1 MRSSEKKV
9 GDRMSSVRILVV
21 DDYEPFRRFICST
34 MEHRWGWQVIGEAS
48 DGLEAVQKSDGM
60 QPDLIILDLGLPKLN
75 GIEAA
80 RKIRERSPASKILVV
95 SQESSVEIAHE
106 AFSAGVQGYV
116 IKAHAGSEL
125 LPAVEAIMEGRRFIS
140 AGLLPTNEAQAP
152 GGFEHPA
159 GTPSVAPGEGEVA
172 HAHEVQF
179 YSDEES
185 FLVGFSRFIE
195 AVLLAG
201 NAVIVA
207 ATEVHQR
214 GLLQKLHES
223 GVDLSAAMD
232 RGCYLALDIAT
243 TLATFMVNG
252 LPDPTRF
259 QKATSSLITA
269 AGKAAKGKPP
279 SVAVCGECAPALW
292 LQGNADAAIQLEH
305 LWDEIAAKYDL
316 DVLCGYVLTD
326 FQREHQNDV
335 RERICA
341 EHSAVLSE

>member
-1 MRSSEKKV
+1 
-9 GDRMSSVRILVV
+9 MSSVRILVV

-34 MEHRWGWQVIGEAS
+34 MEHRLGWQVIGEAS
-48 DGLEAVQKSDGM
+48 DGLEAVQKSEGM

-80 RKIRERSPASKILVV
+80 RQIRERSPASKILVV

-106 AFSAGVQGYV
+106 AFSAGVLGYV

-125 LPAVEAIMEGRRFIS
+125 LPAVEAIMESRRFIS
-140 AGLLPTNEAQAP
+140 AGLLPFNE
-152 GGFEHPA
+152 EH
-159 GTPSVAPGEGEVA
+159 APGEGELA
-172 HAHEVQF
+172 NAHEVQF

-195 AVLLAG
+195 AALLAG
-201 NAVIVA
+201 NLVIVA

-214 GLLQKLHES
+214 EVLQKLQES

-232 RGCYLALDIAT
+232 RGYYVPLDIAA
-243 TLATFMVNG
+243 TLATFMVND
-252 LPDPTRF
+252 LPDPALF
-259 QKATSSLITA
+259 LKATSSLITA
-269 AGKAAKGKPP
+269 AARAAKGTPP
-279 SVAVCGECAPALW
+279 RVAVCGECAPALW

-305 LWDEIAAKYDL
+305 LWDEISTKYDV